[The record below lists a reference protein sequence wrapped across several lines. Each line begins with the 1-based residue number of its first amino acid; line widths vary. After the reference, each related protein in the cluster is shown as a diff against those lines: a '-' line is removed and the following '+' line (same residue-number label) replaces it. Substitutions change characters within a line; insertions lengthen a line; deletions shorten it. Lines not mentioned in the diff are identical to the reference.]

1 MSRVVKSLTGV
12 VVFLF
17 FSPFL
22 VQTSGQNLKAAIK
35 LTRSE
40 QFAAASS
47 MFKKLI
53 QETPGDGDIY
63 YYYGQNFLNNYYSD
77 TLNVSFEEKADSAKR
92 IYEMGNKQD
101 PSNPINYV
109 GLGGLSLINKQIP
122 AAREY
127 FDKAYALLPSKANKS
142 IKMEPSRQAKI
153 LTQMASAYVTARVN
167 DTASVLALLRSAEKL
182 DSKNPD
188 LYIVKGDVY
197 FYMLN
202 DGSKA
207 ISSYNMAQAL
217 DPKSP
222 EAKLRVGLLWLRARQ
237 YQNALKYYE
246 EVVKMDSTFA
256 PAYRELGLLLSRAG
270 RQQEAKANF
279 YKFLELSHN
288 TSARKQFVNT
298 LIDLN
303 DYPEAIVQLKEILKV
318 DTSDN
323 DVNRALAY
331 SYFETQ
337 QYDKAL
343 ASIRKFIAN
352 ATPSK
357 IRALDYVYYGR
368 SLAKMKQDSLA
379 PEQLLKAYSL
389 DSSKVELISEAALCW
404 TKVKKYEKAK
414 ELYERKINM
423 KKGVAMD
430 YYNLGKVYYSIQDY
444 VKADTNLALFNSM
457 QPEYIQGWVWHARA
471 RSNLDPDSKFGLA
484 KPLYEIILEKTQADT
499 AKYAKERI
507 EAFYFLAFYNFLQYN
522 DTKNKEFAIKA
533 VDYGVRINAIDPKD
547 EKAEK
552 AKQIMDVLKDK
563 VK

>member
-1 MSRVVKSLTGV
+1 MSRFVKLLTGTLA
-12 VVFLF
+12 FLI

-22 VQTSGQNLKAAIK
+22 MRTSAQDLNTAIK
-35 LTRSE
+35 LIKSE
-40 QFAAASS
+40 QFSAASS
-47 MFKKLI
+47 MFKTLI
-53 QETPGDGDIY
+53 KQTPGDGDIY
-63 YYYGQNFLNNYYSD
+63 YYYGQNFLDKFFSD
-77 TLNVSFEEKADSAKR
+77 TLNVSFEEKADSAKV
-92 IYEMGNKQD
+92 IYELGITRD
-101 PSNPINYV
+101 PTNPINYI
-109 GLGGLSLINKQIP
+109 GLGGLSLIKKQTP
-122 AAREY
+122 MALDY
-127 FDKAYALLPSKANKS
+127 FAKAMALLPSKANKS
-142 IKMEPSRQAKI
+142 IKMAPARQAKVLI
-153 LTQMASAYVTARVN
+153 EMAGAYVTAKVR
-167 DTASVLALLRSAEKL
+167 DTANVFALLRSAEKL
-182 DSKNPD
+182 DSKNPE
-188 LYIVKGDVY
+188 LFIVKGDVY

-207 ISSYNMAQAL
+207 ISSYNMAQNL
-217 DPKSP
+217 DPMSP

-237 YQNALKYYE
+237 YTNALNYYE
-246 EVVKMDSTFA
+246 QVVKMDSTFA
-256 PAYRELGLLLSRAG
+256 PAYREMGLLLSRAG
-270 RQQEAKANF
+270 RQEEAKANF
-279 YKFLELSHN
+279 YKFLQLSRN
-288 TSARKQFVNT
+288 TSARKQFVNI

-303 DYPEAIVQLKEILKV
+303 DYQEAITQLKEILKV

-368 SLAKMKQDSLA
+368 SLAKMKLDSLA

-389 DSSKVELISEAALCW
+389 DTTKTELISEAALCW
-404 TKVKKYEKAK
+404 TKVKKYEKAR
-414 ELYERKINM
+414 ELYEKKINLN
-423 KKGVAMD
+423 KGGAMD

-444 VKADTNLALFNSM
+444 VKSDTNLAIFNSM

-471 RSNLDPDSKFGLA
+471 RSNLDPDSKLGLA
-484 KPLYEIILEKTQADT
+484 KPIYETILEKTQADT

-507 EAFYFLAFYNFLQYN
+507 EAYYFLAFYNFLQYN
-522 DTKNKEFAIKA
+522 QTKDKEFAIKA
-533 VDYGVRINAIDPKD
+533 VEYGARVNAIDPND